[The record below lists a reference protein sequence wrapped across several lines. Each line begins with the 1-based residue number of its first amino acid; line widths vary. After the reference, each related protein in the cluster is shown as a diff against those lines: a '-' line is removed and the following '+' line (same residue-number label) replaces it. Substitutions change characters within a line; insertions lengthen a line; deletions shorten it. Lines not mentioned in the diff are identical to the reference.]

1 VALVYGENNEEN
13 ETIDRSSFVWIFNN
27 RNHMHDF
34 YQCVYADSGWRE
46 AETLI
51 FAKKNN
57 KNTWPER
64 FRKDLLLEFPKR
76 REKEDLERTTPSVIT
91 VAAFAQGVAKSS
103 IVFIAPNMSEKN
115 NNHKNDCTL
124 RKLFQSAGITFTGTS
139 ATFATRAADRVFL
152 SSALNNS
159 KVKIPGVMGIPKK
172 VILQSALTVM
182 AEEYVEKNEFL
193 SSVSNI
199 QRAVRTYAEAS
210 KELNCAELCIK
221 SQFYEQ
227 NSSKITRIR
236 SAKDLET
243 FAYECRRNRRFS
255 LNNNIQNNFILEPFV
270 ETGKVVD
277 FQFVQREESSSES
290 RWLKIY
296 VGGIGPEG
304 KMKALDP
311 ACPVGVPEGRR
322 KGKTHAY
329 LDCVKDGKTKKLLF
343 DEKKIESVVKPR
355 IERVLNLTGISGV
368 AMLRCFVNV
377 DSGEL
382 IVEDV
387 DHSPDMTERNGT
399 FYHQALRYFHREE
412 RDNDLYGKDERSINS
427 SSSSSIS
434 TNDGEDDVKN
444 DEKSI
449 EAIDEI
455 AIKKGLE
462 NTSFFTRLIAIA
474 MFK

>member
-1 VALVYGENNEEN
+1 
-13 ETIDRSSFVWIFNN
+13 
-27 RNHMHDF
+27 
-34 YQCVYADSGWRE
+34 
-46 AETLI
+46 
-51 FAKKNN
+51 
-57 KNTWPER
+57 
-64 FRKDLLLEFPKR
+64 
-76 REKEDLERTTPSVIT
+76 
-91 VAAFAQGVAKSS
+91 
-103 IVFIAPNMSEKN
+103 
-115 NNHKNDCTL
+115 
-124 RKLFQSAGITFTGTS
+124 
-139 ATFATRAADRVFL
+139 
-152 SSALNNS
+152 
-159 KVKIPGVMGIPKK
+159 
-172 VILQSALTVM
+172 
-182 AEEYVEKNEFL
+182 
-193 SSVSNI
+193 
-199 QRAVRTYAEAS
+199 
-210 KELNCAELCIK
+210 
-221 SQFYEQ
+221 
-227 NSSKITRIR
+227 
-236 SAKDLET
+236 
-243 FAYECRRNRRFS
+243 
-255 LNNNIQNNFILEPFV
+255 
-270 ETGKVVD
+270 
-277 FQFVQREESSSES
+277 
-290 RWLKIY
+290 
-296 VGGIGPEG
+296 
-304 KMKALDP
+304 
-311 ACPVGVPEGRR
+311 
-322 KGKTHAY
+322 
-329 LDCVKDGKTKKLLF
+329 LLF